1 MLRRLS
7 ACSITATWYGP
18 GELTGGRLA
27 SAIRQANDEQT
38 AEASDRRAA

>member
-7 ACSITATWYGP
+7 ARSITATWYCP

-27 SAIRQANDEQT
+27 SATRQANEQT
-38 AEASDRRAA
+38 AEASAD